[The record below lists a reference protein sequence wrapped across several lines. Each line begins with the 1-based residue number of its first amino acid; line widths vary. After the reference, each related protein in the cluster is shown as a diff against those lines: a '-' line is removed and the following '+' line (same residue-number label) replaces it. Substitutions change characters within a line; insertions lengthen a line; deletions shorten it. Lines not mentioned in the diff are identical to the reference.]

1 MSIISKIGRRSWN
14 VRLLIYSIYLALI
27 IGAVTMVY
35 PFMIMISG
43 STKSQVDVA
52 EFKPYPSFLFDDTML
67 YRKHVEGLFNERS
80 DTLKIAYEGDA
91 YDDDIVALDGRY
103 SGAAPEKRPPLT
115 FQNIAP
121 PANANAALVD
131 EWWQFVDQ
139 AGLPTYA
146 YTCGYVET
154 PLSRTKPKALRDF
167 ANRIRERFKGDI
179 DAANRELGADFVQWY
194 AVYLLP
200 ESFLLRREKPV
211 ETPLAEE
218 FTAFKADQPRWNRYY
233 VSPEGFFKN
242 LFIKTKYT
250 REISEYNGAHGTEYK
265 SYRQV
270 HLSRRVPNGTEQ
282 ERADWEEFVRLTL
295 NLAWIRADE
304 TAAPAYHEFLKA
316 KYVDIET
323 LNRNYETGYASFDEV
338 PIIKEPP
345 SEGIVLSD
353 WDAFLQGWK
362 DAGTG
367 EMHILP
373 VEAIRIHSAEF
384 LFRDYLMERYG
395 SVAAINQHF
404 GTDYEDILDILPPQ
418 RDANY
423 LDFLKAKGEIRSE
436 FVTRNFKAVLDYL
449 VFHGRGVLNTVIY
462 CAMAVFFALLVNP
475 LAAYAMSRYK
485 MASTY
490 KILLFLILTM
500 AFPPMVTQI
509 PQFLM
514 LREFHLLNT
523 FAALVL
529 PGLAN
534 GYAILLLKGFF
545 DSLPQEVYESA
556 ELDGAGEFRIFWQM
570 TMSLSKPILAVIGLQ
585 AFTIAYSNF
594 MFALLIC
601 QDEKMWTLMVWLY
614 QLEEKSGPGVVYA
627 SLLVAAIPTLLIFIF
642 AQNIIMRGIV
652 VPVEK

>member
-1 MSIISKIGRRSWN
+1 MPIISKVGRRSWS
-14 VRLLIYSIYLALI
+14 VRLLISSIYLTLL
-27 IGAVTMVY
+27 IGAVTMIY

-67 YRKHVEGLFNERS
+67 YRKHVEGVFNERT
-80 DTLKIAYEGDA
+80 DTMKIAYEGDS
-91 YDDDIVALDGRY
+91 YDDDIIALDDRY
-103 SGAAPEKRPPLT
+103 SGAEPEKRPPVT
-115 FQNIAP
+115 FQNIAQP
-121 PANANAALVD
+121 DKPNAALVGA
-131 EWWQFVDQ
+131 WWQFVDQ
-139 AGLPTYA
+139 AGLPPYA

-167 ANRIRERFKGDI
+167 KNRIKDRFKGDI
-179 DAANRELGADFVQWY
+179 EAANRELGADFVQWH

-211 ETPLAEE
+211 ETPLAAE
-218 FTAFKADQPRWNRYY
+218 FTAFKAAQPRWNRYY

-250 REISEYNGAHGTEYK
+250 REISEYNRAHETQYE

-270 HLSRRVPNGTEQ
+270 HLSRRVPNGSAQ

-295 NLAWIRADE
+295 NLGWIRADE
-304 TAAPAYHEFLKA
+304 AAAPAYHEFLKA
-316 KYVDIET
+316 KYSDIQT
-323 LNRNYETGYASFDEV
+323 LNRNYGTGYGSFDEV
-338 PIIKEPP
+338 PVVKDPP

-362 DAGTG
+362 DFNTG
-367 EMHILP
+367 ELYILP
-373 VEAIRIHSAEF
+373 LEAIRIHSVDF

-395 SVAAINQHF
+395 SLAAINREL
-404 GTDYEDILDILPPQ
+404 GTDYEGILDILPPQ
-418 RDANY
+418 RDAHY
-423 LDFLKAKGEIRSE
+423 LDFLEAKGEIRWE
-436 FVTRNFKAVLDYL
+436 FVTRNFKAVLDFL

-462 CAMAVFFALLVNP
+462 CTLAVFFALLVNP

-490 KILLFLILTM
+490 KILLLLILTM

-529 PGLAN
+529 PGVAN

-556 ELDGAGEFRIFWQM
+556 ALDGAGEFRIFWQM

-585 AFTIAYSNF
+585 AFTLAYSNF

-614 QLEEKSGPGVVYA
+614 QLQQKSGPGVIYA